1 MRGRN
6 AQKLPR
12 TRLVFFKMPI
22 RKQASSAR
30 HGSESLAERCPIDE
44 MGTAVQKE
52 EVGYG
57 GTWQRK
63 MGGGPASQAP
73 ESRPGGFSGLDPLS
87 TSIPSPPPGTLL
99 TTLHF
104 RMTLGVPECV
114 CVCVCVCACVGGRV
128 CGCTC
133 FSFINMS
140 QKSSHRC
147 EEGGWPSATRYS
159 KTPPRVEG
167 AFRSSRSH

>member
-1 MRGRN
+1 MGQSPSLNVAPSTRRGQQCR
-6 AQKLPR
+6 
-12 TRLVFFKMPI
+12 
-22 RKQASSAR
+22 RKR
-30 HGSESLAERCPIDE
+30 WDME
-44 MGTAVQKE
+44 
-52 EVGYG
+52 

-63 MGGGPASQAP
+63 MRGSPASQAP
-73 ESRPGGFSGLDPLS
+73 ESRPGGFPGLDPLS

-99 TTLHF
+99 TALHF
-104 RMTLGVPECV
+104 RMTLGMSE
-114 CVCVCVCACVGGRV
+114 CVCVCACVGGRV

-167 AFRSSRSH
+167 AFRSSSSH